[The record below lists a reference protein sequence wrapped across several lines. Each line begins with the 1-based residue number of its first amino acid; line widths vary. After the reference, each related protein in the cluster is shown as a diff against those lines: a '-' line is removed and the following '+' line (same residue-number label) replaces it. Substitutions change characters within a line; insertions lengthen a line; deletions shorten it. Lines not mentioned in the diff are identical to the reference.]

1 MKSTLLAS
9 AAAILLFG
17 AACSNTP
24 PTAPTGEGGSGNP
37 GTGGTTASGGSTGSG
52 GAVAEGGSTGTGGQ
66 LTSGAGGSA
75 SGGSTGSGGTTGAG
89 GTNSGTGGGGGRASG
104 SGGSNVAGSGGGG
117 GRATGSGGSSMAGST
132 GQGGMGDISIVGGLD
147 GALMTHDCA
156 KASADGYDCPN
167 IGPCSGN
174 KVTWTKD
181 FPIGGTSGQ
190 KYNMT
195 FHVYGVV
202 EPYNYVNAT
211 RDAGN
216 NTSVTQSLDLFAHGG
231 TPQPANGNGY
241 DYNTYEVDVYPAG
254 SGMMPDTYWL
264 NSVDN
269 ADNPHVNT
277 NTTQHTTFPIDY
289 VKTIPIYG
297 GGKITFTTFD
307 SNCVQVMNCG
317 TIAQNAGNV
326 CNQHHT
332 VSLAGANQPAPST
345 FHQPYDGPSGN
356 GQQYGQW
363 VFIDVTAVTAQ

>member
-1 MKSTLLAS
+1 M
-9 AAAILLFG
+9 
-17 AACSNTP
+17 
-24 PTAPTGEGGSGNP
+24 
-37 GTGGTTASGGSTGSG
+37 
-52 GAVAEGGSTGTGGQ
+52 
-66 LTSGAGGSA
+66 
-75 SGGSTGSGGTTGAG
+75 
-89 GTNSGTGGGGGRASG
+89 
-104 SGGSNVAGSGGGG
+104 NVGGSGGG
-117 GRATGSGGSSMAGST
+117 AGSGA
-132 GQGGMGDISIVGGLD
+132 DLSIVGGLD

-156 KASADGYDCPN
+156 KASSTGYDCPN

-174 KVTWTKD
+174 QVTWTKM
-181 FPIGGTSGQ
+181 FPISGTSGQ

-202 EPYNYVNAT
+202 EPYNYVNTT

-216 NTSVTQSLDLFAHGG
+216 NTSVTQSLDLFAKGG
-231 TPQPANGNGY
+231 TPQAANGNGY

-254 SGMMPDTYWL
+254 SGMMPDVYYL

-289 VKTIPIYG
+289 SKTITIYG
-297 GGKITFTTFD
+297 GGQITFKTFD

-317 TIAQNAGNV
+317 TLAQNANNS
-326 CNQHHT
+326 CSQHHT
-332 VSLAGANQPAPST
+332 VSLAGTSPAAPST

-363 VFIDVTAVTAQ
+363 VFIDVTAVTPQ

>member
-1 MKSTLLAS
+1 MVSGT
-9 AAAILLFG
+9 
-17 AACSNTP
+17 
-24 PTAPTGEGGSGNP
+24 GGSGA
-37 GTGGTTASGGSTGSG
+37 GGSNNGSGGRTGSG
-52 GAVAEGGSTGTGGQ
+52 GAGQGVGGSMGSGGRVNGTGGM
-66 LTSGAGGSA
+66 
-75 SGGSTGSGGTTGAG
+75 
-89 GTNSGTGGGGGRASG
+89 NSG
-104 SGGSNVAGSGGGG
+104 SGGGNDLG
-117 GRATGSGGSSMAGST
+117 
-132 GQGGMGDISIVGGLD
+132 IVGALD

-167 IGPCSGN
+167 IGPCTGN
-174 KVTWTKD
+174 KVTWTKT
-181 FPIGGTSGQ
+181 FPIAGTSGQ

-211 RDAGN
+211 RDQGN
-216 NTSVTQSLDLFAHGG
+216 NTSVTQSLDLFAKGG
-231 TPQPANGNGY
+231 TLQPANGNGY
-241 DYNTYEVDVYPAG
+241 DYNSYQVDVYPAG
-254 SGMMPDTYWL
+254 TGMMPDTYYL

-289 VKTIPIYG
+289 SKTIPIYG
-297 GGKITFTTFD
+297 GGQITFTTFD

-326 CNQHHT
+326 CNQHHS
-332 VSLAGANQPAPST
+332 VSLAGTNPPPPTT
-345 FHQPYDGPSGN
+345 FRQPYDGPTGN